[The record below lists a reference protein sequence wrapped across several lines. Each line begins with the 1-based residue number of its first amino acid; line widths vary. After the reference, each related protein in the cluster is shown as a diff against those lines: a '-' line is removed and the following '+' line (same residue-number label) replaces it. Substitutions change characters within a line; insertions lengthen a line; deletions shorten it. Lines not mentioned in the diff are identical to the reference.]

1 MGFVTDSKTD
11 IDAVIADMDLL
22 LEGVTPPSKSVN
34 LDRGLLIL
42 ENNLP
47 NFNYSSLNL
56 SYLERIKELKSYY
69 HMLNISNGEMLDII
83 SNSRE
88 KVR

>member
-69 HMLNISNGEMLDII
+69 QMLNISNGEMLDII

>member
-1 MGFVTDSKTD
+1 MGFVTDSKID

-34 LDRGLLIL
+34 LDKGLLIL

-69 HMLNISNGEMLDII
+69 HMLNISNSEMLDII